1 MSKSIDSLCPYCGV
15 VCQARYHLADGHI
28 AWAEGIDGPSNRGR
42 LCVKGRFG
50 WDYATH
56 RDRLTVPL
64 VRRDDARK
72 TPDPADPMAQFR
84 EASWA
89 EALDRAASGILAIRE
104 RDGPAALGGF
114 GTAKGSNEEG
124 YLFQKLVRTG
134 FGTNSV
140 DHCARLCHSSSVV
153 ALIDQLGSG
162 AATAAYTQIEN
173 ADLALVVGVN
183 PSRSFPVAASIFKRA
198 ARKHGVKLIAIDP
211 RASEFAEHADIVIV
225 HKPGTDIPLLNAMAH
240 VLIAED
246 LCDQAFLRQRVSG
259 YAAFQRS
266 VEPWS
271 PEAVEN
277 LCGVDAPVI
286 RAAARAYGRARAA
299 ITLWGMGIT
308 QHIHGVRNARCL
320 VNLALLTGN
329 VGRPGTGLHPMR
341 GQNNVQGVSDM
352 GVLPNFLPG
361 YARVSDPAER
371 ARFERAWAAPVPAA
385 SGLTIVEIVNAA
397 AVGEIKGLYFMG
409 ENPAMS
415 DPDAGH
421 VREALCRLDHLVV
434 QDIILTETAALAD
447 VVLPATSMFEK
458 WGSFTNTNRQVQIA
472 RPVLAPPGH
481 AAQDLWILQEIA
493 RRLGLPW
500 SYAHA
505 SEVWNEVRKLWPAVE
520 GISWERLERDGSV
533 QYPCAAENR
542 LGEDV
547 LFAERFATADERA
560 RLVPVEPVAPAEQ
573 VDETYPYILLTGRM
587 LEHWHTGVMTRRSH
601 VLDELEPDAFVCIS
615 GQDLTALGASI
626 GDTLHVTSRR
636 GTIISKARLDDSL
649 PRGTIFMPFCYA
661 EAAANILTNPAL
673 DPESKIPEYKY
684 AAVHVARV
692 RPLAKARRRDAGAT
706 EHRTGRGS
714 PRPARSERRR

>member
-1 MSKSIDSLCPYCGV
+1 MNSTVDSPCPYCGV
-15 VCQARYHLADGHI
+15 VCQVRYHLTDGRI
-28 AWAEGIDGPSNRGR
+28 TWAEGLDGPSNRGR

-50 WDYATH
+50 WDYAAH
-56 RDRLTVPL
+56 ADRLTVPL
-64 VRRDDARK
+64 IRRDDAPK
-72 TPDPADPMAQFR
+72 TPDPTDPRAQFR

-89 EALDRAASGILAIRE
+89 EALDRAANGLLAIRE
-104 RDGPAALGGF
+104 RHGPDALGGF

-124 YLFQKLVRTG
+124 YFFQKLVRTG

-211 RASEFAEHADIVIV
+211 RASEFAAHADIVIT

-246 LCDQAFLRQRVSG
+246 LCDQAFLRTRVSG
-259 YAAFQRS
+259 VEAFRRS
-266 VEPWS
+266 VEPWT
-271 PEAVEN
+271 PEAVEE
-277 LCGVDAPVI
+277 LCGVPASLI
-286 RAAARAYGRARAA
+286 RDAARSYGRAEAA
-299 ITLWGMGIT
+299 ITFWGMGIT
-308 QHIHGVRNARCL
+308 QHVHGVRNARCL

-361 YARVSDPAER
+361 YANVSDPAER
-371 ARFERAWAAPVPAA
+371 ARFEQAWRAPVPA
-385 SGLTIVEIVNAA
+385 SPGLTIVEMINAA
-397 AVGEIKGLYFMG
+397 ALGEIKGLYFMG

-421 VREALCRLDHLVV
+421 VREALCQLQHLVV
-434 QDIILTETAALAD
+434 QDIFLTETAALAD
-447 VVLPATSMFEK
+447 VLLPATSMFEK

-472 RPVLAPPGH
+472 RPVLAPPGD

-493 RRLGLPW
+493 RRLGLRW

-505 SEVWNEVRKLWPAVE
+505 SEVWNEARKLWPAIE
-520 GISWERLERDGSV
+520 GISWARLERGGGRST
-533 QYPCAAENR
+533 PAPPR
-542 LGEDV
+542 TGP
-547 LFAERFATADERA
+547 A
-560 RLVPVEPVAPAEQ
+560 R
-573 VDETYPYILLTGRM
+573 T
-587 LEHWHTGVMTRRSH
+587 
-601 VLDELEPDAFVCIS
+601 C
-615 GQDLTALGASI
+615 
-626 GDTLHVTSRR
+626 
-636 GTIISKARLDDSL
+636 SL
-649 PRGTIFMPFCYA
+649 PNASRQPT
-661 EAAANILTNPAL
+661 
-673 DPESKIPEYKY
+673 D
-684 AAVHVARV
+684 
-692 RPLAKARRRDAGAT
+692 
-706 EHRTGRGS
+706 GRGS
-714 PRPARSERRR
+714 SPSSPLRRRSKSTRYTRTSWSPAACSSTGTPAS

>member
-1 MSKSIDSLCPYCGV
+1 MNSAVDSLCPYCGV
-15 VCQARYHLADGHI
+15 VCQVRYHLTDGRI
-28 AWAEGIDGPSNRGR
+28 TWAEGLDGPSNRGR

-50 WDYATH
+50 WDYAAH
-56 RDRLTVPL
+56 ADRLTVPL
-64 VRRDDARK
+64 IRRDGAPK
-72 TPDPADPMAQFR
+72 TPDPTDPRAQFR

-89 EALDRAASGILAIRE
+89 EALDRAAHGLLAIRE
-104 RDGPAALGGF
+104 RHGPDALGGF

-211 RASEFAEHADIVIV
+211 RASEFAAHADIVIA
-225 HKPGTDIPLLNAMAH
+225 HKPGTDIHLLNAMAH

-246 LCDQAFLRQRVSG
+246 LCDQAFLRTRVG
-259 YAAFQRS
+259 GVEPFCRS
-266 VEPWS
+266 VEPWT
-271 PEAVEN
+271 PEAVEE
-277 LCGVDAPVI
+277 LCGVPASVI
-286 RAAARAYGRARAA
+286 RDAARSYGRAEAA
-299 ITLWGMGIT
+299 ITFWGMGIT
-308 QHIHGVRNARCL
+308 QHVHGVRNARCL

-361 YARVSDPAER
+361 YAKVSDQAER
-371 ARFERAWAAPVPAA
+371 ARFERAWGAPVPA
-385 SGLTIVEIVNAA
+385 SPGLTIVEMINAA
-397 AVGEIKGLYFMG
+397 ALGQIKGLYFMG

-421 VREALCRLDHLVV
+421 VREALCQLQHLVV
-434 QDIILTETAALAD
+434 QDIFLTETAALAD
-447 VVLPATSMFEK
+447 VLLPATSMFEK
-458 WGSFTNTNRQVQIA
+458 WSSFTNTNRQVQIA
-472 RPVLAPPGH
+472 RPVLAPPGD

-493 RRLGLPW
+493 RRLGLRW

-505 SEVWNEVRKLWPAVE
+505 SEVWNEARKLWPAIE
-520 GISWERLERDGSV
+520 GISWARLEREGWA
-533 QYPCAAENR
+533 QYPCAAEDR
-542 LGEDV
+542 PGEDV
-547 LFAERFATADERA
+547 LFGERFATTDGRA

-573 VDETYPYILLTGRM
+573 IDETYPYVLVTGRM

-601 VLDELEPDAFVCIS
+601 VLDELEPDAFVCVS
-615 GQDLTALGASI
+615 GQDLTALGAAI
-626 GDTLHVTSRR
+626 GDALRVTSRR

-649 PRGTIFMPFCYA
+649 PRGTVFMPFCFA
-661 EAAANILTNPAL
+661 EAAANRLTNPAL

-684 AAVHVARV
+684 AAVKVEV
-692 RPLAKARRRDAGAT
+692 F
-706 EHRTGRGS
+706 S
-714 PRPARSERRR
+714 PAPSESEQDEMA